1 MFCLNKIKQLN
12 IFEQVSE
19 LKYMTT
25 KQPVGFIELLAHNF
39 DINTFI
45 PNSFKEHYY
54 SDLGKDREYE
64 LSSVLSALLIMQIF
78 HIRSEEHTSELQSR
92 QYLVCRLL

>member
-25 KQPVGFIELLAHNF
+25 KQPVRFIKLLADNF

-54 SDLGKDREYE
+54 SNLEKNREFQHLEFEKVFIPHIYFVF
-64 LSSVLSALLIMQIF
+64 LIQSSN
-78 HIRSEEHTSELQSR
+78 
-92 QYLVCRLL
+92 

>member
-12 IFEQVSE
+12 IFEQRSE
-19 LKYMTT
+19 LEHMII
-25 KQPVGFIELLAHNF
+25 KQPVGFVKLLAENF

-54 SDLGKDREYE
+54 ADLGKNREHK
-64 LSSVLSALLIMQIF
+64 LSSVLSALLIM
-78 HIRSEEHTSELQSR
+78 
-92 QYLVCRLL
+92 

>member
-12 IFEQVSE
+12 IFEQEFE
-19 LKYMTT
+19 LKHMIT
-25 KQPVGFIELLAHNF
+25 KQPVGFINLLADNF

-54 SDLGKDREYE
+54 ANLEKDREYE
-64 LSSVLSALLIMQIF
+64 LSFVLVIF
-78 HIRSEEHTSELQSR
+78 KILVIHY
-92 QYLVCRLL
+92 QYC

>member
-12 IFEQVSE
+12 IFEQLSE
-19 LKYMTT
+19 LKHITT
-25 KQPVGFIELLAHNF
+25 KQPAGFIELLADNF

-54 SDLGKDREYE
+54 SNLGKD
-64 LSSVLSALLIMQIF
+64 
-78 HIRSEEHTSELQSR
+78 
-92 QYLVCRLL
+92 